1 MNPGKT
7 LPLLL
12 FCLLCAATAA
22 AQSVAVRFRVADRA
36 TRDAVVGAVAELRS
50 RTDTAAAALYT
61 TSDIDGRGLFP
72 RVPRGEYRLTVTS
85 LGYDSLRT
93 DLRVGTTAVTLDSLW
108 LAPRAETIDDVVV
121 EVPALRS
128 SVRGDTLSYRASAY
142 KVAFGS
148 DAGSLISKMPGLEIA
163 DGAIEAQGR
172 SVQRVY
178 VDGREFFGN
187 DVMSAVRNI
196 PADMIESIDIYNTQS
211 DQSEFT
217 GVDTGEGVTA
227 LNIVTLP
234 DKRRG
239 AFGRVFGAYGI
250 PDKYIGGGNVN
261 IFNNDRRISVI
272 GLVNNVS
279 RQNFSFEDILGTTEE
294 SGSRTSNKNFMV
306 RPLDGISTV
315 QAIGIN
321 YSDDWGK
328 KGKVTASYF
337 FNRTDNRNTSRSD
350 KQTFTASDKLVL
362 YTDENRSKALN
373 LNHRFNSR
381 IDYRFSERHSMMMRT
396 SFSLQDNDSRNELLS
411 RTDNKFSDDDI
422 RFVNRRRNFGLS
434 DSKGFNVSNSL
445 IYRYRLPGKKSHNLT
460 FGLLTHRVGSTYQYY
475 FKKTKVAAT
484 LYYQH
489 AEFDSDYAFPYR
501 RKTGASFDNLTYNV
515 VSNISVS
522 RNNTLKFTAV
532 GRTSN
537 PRATDLQ
544 GIVNTTNR
552 QNVFAGNPRLDPVY
566 THRLT
571 GQYIRTSPKRGRTF
585 TVSAEAAISPNTI
598 TDSLVID
605 TPDFV
610 IDDEGTLLGE
620 GNQFT
625 KPVNLPGYW
634 SLRASV
640 NYGMPVRWLRS
651 NLNFRAGVST
661 GRIPSI
667 INGERNELSNSSYN
681 AGLVL
686 GSNISESVDFR
697 VSYTGRYNV
706 SKSTSHVRTLD
717 NTYFSQTARAEATFV
732 AWKRLVVRA
741 NADYN
746 YYKGITD
753 TFLEE
758 RLICNAMLGVKL
770 FRNCLGEA
778 SVGVNDI
785 LDQNGT
791 TFRRTVSGTTLRN
804 VTNLAVGRYVSF
816 QFTYNLRLFR
826 RQSNAVMDALQGK

>member
-1 MNPGKT
+1 M
-7 LPLLL
+7 
-12 FCLLCAATAA
+12 
-22 AQSVAVRFRVADRA
+22 
-36 TRDAVVGAVAELRS
+36 
-50 RTDTAAAALYT
+50 
-61 TSDIDGRGLFP
+61 
-72 RVPRGEYRLTVTS
+72 
-85 LGYDSLRT
+85 
-93 DLRVGTTAVTLDSLW
+93 
-108 LAPRAETIDDVVV
+108 
-121 EVPALRS
+121 
-128 SVRGDTLSYRASAY
+128 
-142 KVAFGS
+142 
-148 DAGSLISKMPGLEIA
+148 
-163 DGAIEAQGR
+163 
-172 SVQRVY
+172 
-178 VDGREFFGN
+178 
-187 DVMSAVRNI
+187 
-196 PADMIESIDIYNTQS
+196 
-211 DQSEFT
+211 
-217 GVDTGEGVTA
+217 
-227 LNIVTLP
+227 
-234 DKRRG
+234 
-239 AFGRVFGAYGI
+239 
-250 PDKYIGGGNVN
+250 
-261 IFNNDRRISVI
+261 
-272 GLVNNVS
+272 
-279 RQNFSFEDILGTTEE
+279 
-294 SGSRTSNKNFMV
+294 
-306 RPLDGISTV
+306 
-315 QAIGIN
+315 
-321 YSDDWGK
+321 
-328 KGKVTASYF
+328 
-337 FNRTDNRNTSRSD
+337 
-350 KQTFTASDKLVL
+350 
-362 YTDENRSKALN
+362 
-373 LNHRFNSR
+373 
-381 IDYRFSERHSMMMRT
+381 
-396 SFSLQDNDSRNELLS
+396 
-411 RTDNKFSDDDI
+411 
-422 RFVNRRRNFGLS
+422 
-434 DSKGFNVSNSL
+434 
-445 IYRYRLPGKKSHNLT
+445 
-460 FGLLTHRVGSTYQYY
+460 
-475 FKKTKVAAT
+475 
-484 LYYQH
+484 
-489 AEFDSDYAFPYR
+489 
-501 RKTGASFDNLTYNV
+501 

-758 RLICNAMLGVKL
+758 RLICNALLGVKL
-770 FRNCLGEA
+770 FRNRLGEV
-778 SVGVNDI
+778 SVGVNDL

-791 TFRRTVSGTTLRN
+791 TFRRTVTGTTLRN
-804 VTNLAVGRYVSF
+804 VTNLGVGRYVSF